1 MPLSRPKNSRLAE
14 RYENPVARDKDNK
27 LYYRFV
33 SRPIRPRQIELRKR
47 HEEKNMYACF
57 LIRGPL
63 GIALAQKTM
72 IWKLCSTLKPGN
84 RKEQKTM
91 IRKLCS
97 ILKAENNKQKT
108 NDLETMLQRFGL
120 VWKTC
125 FIFVFWFGLHMF
137 GLVWK
142 TLCFFTLWFE
152 PHICWE

>member
-72 IWKLCSTLKPGN
+72 I
-84 RKEQKTM
+84 
-91 IRKLCS
+91 RKLCS